1 MKISISIISDMH
13 GELPY
18 DLPGGDLLIIAGDC
32 TGSDR
37 LIQWVNFF
45 DWLYKQNY
53 EKKILV
59 AGNHDNFIYNAFPI
73 SSDSNYNLKQ
83 MKKIIDEGD
92 LAPFNF
98 DYLCDSSITFK
109 GLKIHG
115 TPWSLTFPF
124 LNPHCAAFTGSEEEL
139 EAKYELIPNDV
150 DILISH
156 GPALGVMDQTKT
168 GEHVGSP
175 SLLRKLMD
183 IKPRLFI
190 SGHIHEAYD
199 NYSVDFN
206 GKMMTFVNASIMNE
220 DYEAVNKPVNIEI
233 EI

>member
-37 LIQWVNFF
+37 LIQWAHFF
-45 DWLYKQNY
+45 DWLKKQKY

-59 AGNHDNFIYNAFPI
+59 AGNHDNYLTILPKPNERGY
-73 SSDSNYNLKQ
+73 D
-83 MKKIIDEGD
+83 
-92 LAPFNF
+92 F
-98 DYLCDSSITFK
+98 DYLCDSSVVFK
-109 GLKIHG
+109 GLKIYG
-115 TPWSLTFPF
+115 IPYSLTFPF

-139 EAKYELIPNDV
+139 EAKYDKIPNDV

-220 DYEAVNKPVNIEI
+220 DYEPVNKPVNIEI